1 MPGRGIRGGK
11 ASGGACGHDGA
22 GPTRQPANPWR
33 EVPIVRRLI
42 GWLAAFL
49 AGSAGWWLGAK
60 VGVGTA
66 VVLGAVAGGA
76 GMYAGYRWFDAN
88 LK

>member
-1 MPGRGIRGGK
+1 MRG
-11 ASGGACGHDGA
+11 
-22 GPTRQPANPWR
+22 
-33 EVPIVRRLI
+33 LI

-60 VGVGTA
+60 VGLGTA
-66 VVLGAVAGGA
+66 VVLGAVATGV
-76 GMYAGYRWFDAN
+76 GMYVGYRWYDRN

>member
-1 MPGRGIRGGK
+1 MRG
-11 ASGGACGHDGA
+11 
-22 GPTRQPANPWR
+22 
-33 EVPIVRRLI
+33 LI

-60 VGVGTA
+60 VGLGTA
-66 VVLGAVAGGA
+66 VVLGAVATGV
-76 GMYAGYRWFDAN
+76 GMYVGYRWYNRN

>member
-1 MPGRGIRGGK
+1 VRG
-11 ASGGACGHDGA
+11 
-22 GPTRQPANPWR
+22 
-33 EVPIVRRLI
+33 LI

-60 VGVGTA
+60 VGLGTA
-66 VVLGAVAGGA
+66 VVLGAVATGV
-76 GMYAGYRWFDAN
+76 GMYVGYRWYDQN

>member
-1 MPGRGIRGGK
+1 V
-11 ASGGACGHDGA
+11 
-22 GPTRQPANPWR
+22 T
-33 EVPIVRRLI
+33 IVRGAI

-60 VGVGTA
+60 VGLGSA
-66 VVLGAVAGGA
+66 VLLGAVASGVGL
-76 GMYAGYRWFDAN
+76 YSGYRWFDDN

>member
-1 MPGRGIRGGK
+1 VRG
-11 ASGGACGHDGA
+11 
-22 GPTRQPANPWR
+22 
-33 EVPIVRRLI
+33 LI

-60 VGVGTA
+60 VRLGTA
-66 VVLGAVAGGA
+66 VVLGAVATGV
-76 GMYAGYRWFDAN
+76 GMYVGYRWYDQN

>member
-1 MPGRGIRGGK
+1 MP
-11 ASGGACGHDGA
+11 SLGAAGVARGA
-22 GPTRQPANPWR
+22 GCQAGLGCRKAGRWTSLS
-33 EVPIVRRLI
+33 EVTIVRGLS

-60 VGVGTA
+60 MGLGAA

-76 GMYAGYRWFDAN
+76 GLYAGYRWFDSN

>member
-1 MPGRGIRGGK
+1 MRG
-11 ASGGACGHDGA
+11 
-22 GPTRQPANPWR
+22 
-33 EVPIVRRLI
+33 LI

-49 AGSAGWWLGAK
+49 TGSAGWWLGSK
-60 VGVGTA
+60 IGFGTGVMVS
-66 VVLGAVAGGA
+66 VVAAGV